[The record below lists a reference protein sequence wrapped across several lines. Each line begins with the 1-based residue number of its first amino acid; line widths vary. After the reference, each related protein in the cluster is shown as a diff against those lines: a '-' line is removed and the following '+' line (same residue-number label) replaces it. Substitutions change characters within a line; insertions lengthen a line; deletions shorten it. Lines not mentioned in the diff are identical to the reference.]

1 MEYLYSEILD
11 MFEKAPTKKE
21 KIDVLK
27 KFEHPTFKEFFNY
40 ALNPSIVFVLPVVTS

>member
-21 KIDVLK
+21 KIDVLI
-27 KFEHPTFKEFFNY
+27 
-40 ALNPSIVFVLPVVTS
+40 LILPD